1 MKNTA
6 RTLIAACLAAFILSA
21 CGGSSSSDDA
31 GIVENQTPAP
41 TQPPPEP
48 PPPPVPSNAPACI
61 PGADPVQITGG
72 VEESQEKTYAVL
84 PVDVRAGT
92 TRIEVGYRWSDRR
105 PFGGT
110 PITQT
115 VLDLGV
121 YDADGY
127 RTAAGFRGWSGSR
140 QGKLHSNQPPI
151 FIQAD
156 SADRGY
162 TPGRIESGVWHVE
175 LGFAAVAPGGADWS
189 VQVQCFSPVTGAT
202 PASDP
207 ADSTHIARG
216 GPDWFHGDFHMHG
229 VHSNPSA
236 PDWPELVQQARDA
249 QLDFL
254 MFTEYVT
261 GRHWHEL
268 GTIQRANPDLLIW
281 PGREIIT
288 YFGHANTHGETPG
301 VFEYRH
307 GFEEVSLGDI
317 QRAAKAAGALF
328 QVNHPTTFPGPVF
341 ENFCRGCEF
350 TLGGVID
357 WALVDTIEVANGPTL
372 ANCTDL
378 NGSCP
383 LPGTTQNP
391 FMQLAIDYWED
402 LLRQGYKVAPV
413 SGSDSKG
420 VDKPAERSRKGY
432 GSSATAVYAPELS
445 RAAISQ
451 AIKAGRLYIRTRGVA
466 DSPELEMT
474 VSTTDGQ
481 SGMFGD
487 TILAEQATLTVTVR
501 GGANQMLRI
510 LANGVPVVHV
520 PITSNAFTHSQPI
533 GRVPLMEGPLG
544 TSWRV
549 ETFDELSLTT
559 VGNPVFLKPRP

>member
-1 MKNTA
+1 VP
-6 RTLIAACLAAFILSA
+6 
-21 CGGSSSSDDA
+21 GGDT
-31 GIVENQTPAP
+31 VEL
-41 TQPPPEP
+41 
-48 PPPPVPSNAPACI
+48 
-61 PGADPVQITGG
+61 TGG
-72 VEESQEKTYAVL
+72 VEESEEKSYAVL

-92 TRIEVGYRWSDRR
+92 TRVEVGYRWADRQ

-127 RTAAGFRGWSGSR
+127 RAANGFRGWSGSR
-140 QGKLHSNQPPI
+140 QGKLHNDQTPV

-162 TPGRIESGVWHVE
+162 QPGVIETGVWHVE
-175 LGFAAVAPGGADWS
+175 LGFAAIAPGGTDWT
-189 VQVQCFSPVTGAT
+189 VQVRCLNTGVGPAPVA
-202 PASDP
+202 DP
-207 ADSTHIARG
+207 VDANHVADTNQG
-216 GPDWFHGDFHMHG
+216 WYHGDFHMHG
-229 VHSNPSA
+229 VHSNPNA
-236 PDWPELVQQARDA
+236 PDWPDLVQQARDA

-261 GRHWHEL
+261 GRHWNEL
-268 GTIQRANPDLLIW
+268 GAIQRANPDLLIW

-288 YFGHANTHGETPG
+288 YFGHANTHGETPAE
-301 VFEYRH
+301 FEYRH
-307 GFEEVSLGDI
+307 GFEDVNLGDI
-317 QRAAKAAGALF
+317 QRASKAAGALF

-350 TLGGVID
+350 TLGGAID
-357 WALVDTIEVANGPTL
+357 WNLVDTIEVANGPTL

-402 LLRQGYKVAPV
+402 LLQQGYKVAPV

-420 VDKPAERSRKGY
+420 VDDEAERPRKGY
-432 GSSATAVYAPELS
+432 GSSATAVFARELS
-445 RAAISQ
+445 RTALTEAIQ
-451 AIKAGRLYIRTRGVA
+451 AGHLYVRARGVA
-466 DSPELEMT
+466 DSPALEMT
-474 VSTTDGQ
+474 VTTADGQ
-481 SGMFGD
+481 TGIFGD
-487 TILAEQATLTVTVR
+487 TLFADQATLAVTVT

-510 LANGVPVVHV
+510 LANGVPVLHI
-520 PITSNAFTHSQPI
+520 PIPSDPFTHTQPI
-533 GRVPLMEGPLG
+533 GRVPLMESPLG
-544 TSWRV
+544 THWRV

-559 VGNPVFLKPRP
+559 VGNPVFLKPSS